1 MAHGSLGCR
10 QPSAMSH
17 YNVSPMTH
25 QPRPSFK
32 SPRFAQPATFMRLPH
47 VEDLRGLDVAI
58 VGVPFD
64 GGTSYRPG
72 ARLAP
77 REIRAQSSLI
87 RPYSYFQKV
96 APFDRLNV
104 ADVGDVDAPPVSI
117 EKCYEAVETRIGALA
132 GAGARPIVIGG
143 DHSISLPVLRALARV
158 HGPLALVQL
167 DAHVDTWD
175 EYFGGK
181 YFHGTPFR
189 RAIEEGVVDG
199 GRFVQVGIRGPMY
212 GTDDFDF
219 HREHGI
225 TVIDI
230 DQVEDRGIA
239 WTIDEIRRIVTG
251 PAYMTFDI
259 DGVVPAFAPGTGTPK
274 VGGLTSHEAIRLVR
288 GLRGLP
294 LIGGDIVEVAPLFD
308 GPGQIT
314 AVLAANVMFEFLCA
328 LVG

>member
-1 MAHGSLGCR
+1 MT
-10 QPSAMSH
+10 AM
-17 YNVSPMTH
+17 NN

-47 VEDLRGLDVAI
+47 TDDLAGIDVAI
-58 VGVPFD
+58 VGVPYD

-72 ARLAP
+72 ARLGP
-77 REIRAQSSLI
+77 REVRHQSSLI
-87 RPYSYFQKV
+87 RTYNAFQKV

-104 ADVGDVDAPPVSI
+104 ADAGDVDPPPVSI
-117 EKCYEAVETRIGALA
+117 EKAYDAIEARIGQIA
-132 GAGARPIVIGG
+132 GAGARPIVVGG
-143 DHSISLPVLRALARV
+143 DHSITLPILRALARR
-158 HGPLALVQL
+158 HGRLALVQF
-167 DAHVDTWD
+167 DAHIDTWD

-181 YFHGTPFR
+181 YFHGTMFR
-189 RAIEEGVVDG
+189 RAIEEGLVDG
-199 GRFVQVGIRGPMY
+199 RRFVQVGIRGPMY
-212 GTDDFDF
+212 GEDDFDF

-230 DQVEDRGIA
+230 DQVKDRGIA

-259 DGVVPAFAPGTGTPK
+259 DGVDPAFAPGTGTPE

-288 GLRGLP
+288 GLRGLS
-294 LIGGDIVEVAPLFD
+294 LVGGDIVEVAPLFD

-328 LVG
+328 LVR